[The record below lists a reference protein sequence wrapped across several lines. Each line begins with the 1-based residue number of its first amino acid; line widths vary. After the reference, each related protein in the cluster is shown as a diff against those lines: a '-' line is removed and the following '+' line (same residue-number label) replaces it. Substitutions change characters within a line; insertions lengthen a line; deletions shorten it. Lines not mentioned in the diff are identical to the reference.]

1 MKRIFVVGEVGD
13 LGDQIEAMPDL
24 DVERVATLD
33 ELAARAAER
42 ADFVVVMMYVADR
55 THDARLER
63 LRRAIPHAPVLCLVQ
78 DGDSR
83 SAERAI
89 ERWGADFL
97 YESQL
102 RQEHS
107 EVAFEASLQRVDV
120 LEQSTRLQIQLEQ
133 RNAELLGLNSLSN
146 AVSTSLEKDVVLRRA
161 MWVFAGLCIRGVVAV
176 LEIEPPIPLEVYKGA
191 ESDGEDHSKL
201 YNLRISGDFAVD
213 GLPVCEDIQPH
224 ESWDELIDNDVILTY
239 DSSPPEGY
247 YPGIEPLSER
257 LDSGNLTFLPI
268 WGQGRPLG
276 VALVGELAPSAQTVR
291 MTDKTLRAMASH
303 LGGALENARL
313 FEQIKQAYESL
324 QSTQDQLVHAEKFA
338 AMGMLAAEIAHEINN
353 PASFVISNLS
363 VMLDY
368 VATID
373 TYISEL
379 EALAAGA
386 AEDRGVDEQIEQ
398 LRERHEIG
406 FLSEDLDKLLNRS
419 LAGMQRIHQIV
430 QDLRFFSYDSGHEP
444 GWIQL
449 ESLLDATINLVKH
462 EAKYRAEL
470 VLDFEDT
477 PQVFSDANRLSQV
490 FLNLL
495 VNAAQAIDEGSVDEN
510 QITVRTRR
518 VDDSVCVSVTD
529 TGKGMTPSEQQRIF
543 EPFYTTKAPGEGTG
557 LGLSIS
563 QDIVRSLGGDIG
575 VTSRKGKGS
584 TFRVIIPIRAE
595 TFASDEDIRDSGSF
609 KAAHLEQAQ
618 AATKSRDEEGADS

>member
-1 MKRIFVVGEVGD
+1 
-13 LGDQIEAMPDL
+13 
-24 DVERVATLD
+24 
-33 ELAARAAER
+33 
-42 ADFVVVMMYVADR
+42 VVVLTYVADPE
-55 THDARLER
+55 HDDRVER
-63 LRRAIPHAPVLCLVQ
+63 LRAAAPHAPMICIVSE
-78 DGDSR
+78 GDTE
-83 SAERAI
+83 SAERVL

-97 YESQL
+97 YQSQL
-102 RQEHS
+102 EGDAAGAALR
-107 EVAFEASLQRVDV
+107 ASLKRVDL
-120 LEQSTRLQIQLEQ
+120 LEQSTRLQSQLEQ

-146 AVSTSLEKDVVLRRA
+146 AVSTSLDKDVVLRRA
-161 MWVFAGLCIRGVVAV
+161 MWVFAGLCTRGAVAV
-176 LEIEPPIPLEVYKGA
+176 LEIDPPIPLEVYRGHA
-191 ESDGEDHSKL
+191 EEHDDSRPYQLDVTGE
-201 YNLRISGDFAVD
+201 FAVD
-213 GLPVCEDIQPH
+213 GLRVCDEVVPH
-224 ESWDELIDNDVILTY
+224 KSWDQLIENDVVVKHQ
-239 DSSPPEGY
+239 SRPPEGH
-247 YPGIEPLSER
+247 YPGLDPLYER
-257 LDSGNLTFLPI
+257 VESGYLTFLPI

-276 VALVGELAPSAQTVR
+276 VVVVGELAPSTQTVT

-303 LGGALENARL
+303 LGGALENARF
-313 FEQIKQAYESL
+313 FEQINQAYETL
-324 QSTQDQLVHAEKFA
+324 QSTQEQLVHAEKFA

-379 EALAAGA
+379 EALAAA
-386 AEDRGVDEQIEQ
+386 ANTDAEGRVEE
-398 LRERHEIG
+398 LRDQHEIG
-406 FLSEDLDKLLNRS
+406 FLSEDLDKLLTRS

-449 ESLLDATINLVKH
+449 ESLLESTINLVKH

-470 VLDFEDT
+470 VLEFDDT
-477 PQVFSDANRLSQV
+477 PQIFSDANRLSQV

-510 QITVRTRR
+510 TITVRTER

-529 TGKGMTPSEQQRIF
+529 TGKGISPEAQEQIF
-543 EPFYTTKAPGEGTG
+543 EPFFTTKAPGEGTG

-563 QDIVRSLGGDIG
+563 RDIVLSLGGDIS
-575 VTSRKGKGS
+575 VSSRVGKGS
-584 TFRVIIPIRAE
+584 TFRVTIPIRAE

-609 KAAHLEQAQ
+609 QASHLEKAGVDT
-618 AATKSRDEEGADS
+618 AEGEE